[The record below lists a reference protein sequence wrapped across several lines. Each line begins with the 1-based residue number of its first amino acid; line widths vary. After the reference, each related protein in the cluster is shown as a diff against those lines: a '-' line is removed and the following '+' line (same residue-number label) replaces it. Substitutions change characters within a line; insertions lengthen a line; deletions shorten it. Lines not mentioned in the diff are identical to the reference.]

1 MKTPNI
7 AQINYNNGNNIL
19 FYSND
24 FELITAEIYEYL
36 FGNMKDNFGDDA
48 EKVECIFDNNYIII
62 KFLIKILKVNI

>member
-36 FGNMKDNFGDDA
+36 FGSFDKNVRDYNSKA
-48 EKVECIFDNNYIII
+48 EKVECIFDNNYRKSRMYI
-62 KFLIKILKVNI
+62 